1 MSQSD
6 CHDSIS
12 QQLALGPGE
21 LAELLQHHEPRFDAR
36 LYSALR
42 ELRRGPDAI
51 RLVATA
57 NMPAPEYQ
65 RVRERWPRGFWGVW
79 DAVFASSLVG
89 MRKPSLCYYRHVLA
103 RTRAAP
109 GDTLFVEASREAAIA
124 ARSLGFRAALA
135 KDGGDA
141 ARIVKN
147 AMGDP
152 VARGRGF
159 LLENAQR
166 LYSMAENGVQVVD
179 CYSSLL
185 ILEATRDRSLVALRH
200 QDTKRRWN
208 FYSGAPVLTTESF
221 PDDLDTT
228 SLAFLNL
235 EHDEATVRATMD
247 DMLACCDQDGIV
259 MTYFDKSRPRVDP
272 VVAACVLTLF
282 HSRNRGHEL
291 VRTYTWL
298 RDILRHRAYVDGTL
312 YYDSAEWFL
321 YHINRLIS
329 RSADADAKRELG
341 DMLKERVEERI
352 GAPGD
357 ALSLSMRLVVCA
369 SMGVP
374 DRRDLQTLLSV
385 QEEDGGWEPSR
396 LCGFPRLNLWLG
408 NRGVTTAIAVNAI
421 EAMRGLLAAAS

>member
-1 MSQSD
+1 MVGSLQ
-6 CHDSIS
+6 IS
-12 QQLALGPGE
+12 CPVR
-21 LAELLQHHEPRFDAR
+21 LL
-36 LYSALR
+36 
-42 ELRRGPDAI
+42 
-51 RLVATA
+51 
-57 NMPAPEYQ
+57 
-65 RVRERWPRGFWGVW
+65 
-79 DAVFASSLVG
+79 
-89 MRKPSLCYYRHVLA
+89 
-103 RTRAAP
+103 TRP
-109 GDTLFVEASREAAIA
+109 
-124 ARSLGFRAALA
+124 
-135 KDGGDA
+135 
-141 ARIVKN
+141 
-147 AMGDP
+147 
-152 VARGRGF
+152 
-159 LLENAQR
+159 
-166 LYSMAENGVQVVD
+166 
-179 CYSSLL
+179 
-185 ILEATRDRSLVALRH
+185 
-200 QDTKRRWN
+200 
-208 FYSGAPVLTTESF
+208 GAPVLTTESF

-259 MTYFDKSRPRVDP
+259 MVRCHQHLHNYFVADRPWQTYFDKSRPRVDP

-421 EAMRGLLAAAS
+421 EAMRSLLAAAS